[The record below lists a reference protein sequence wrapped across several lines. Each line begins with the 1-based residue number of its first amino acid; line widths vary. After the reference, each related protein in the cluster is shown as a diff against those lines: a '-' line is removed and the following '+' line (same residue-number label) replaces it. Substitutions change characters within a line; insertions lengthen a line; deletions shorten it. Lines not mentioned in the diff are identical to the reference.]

1 MNSNHIVATFLD
13 AYRKGI
19 QDFSLEKAF
28 RGGKNAI
35 MEQTLAP
42 WSGDTAGVLTRFYH
56 NNGYIPALHPDEEET
71 VSQVHSFESRQA
83 VAVTLGTAYDEFR
96 NAEA

>member
-42 WSGDTAGVLTRFYH
+42 WSGDTAGVLTRFYR
-56 NNGYIPALHPDEEET
+56 NNGYIPALHRDKEET

-83 VAVTLGTAYDEFR
+83 VAVTLGTAYDEWR